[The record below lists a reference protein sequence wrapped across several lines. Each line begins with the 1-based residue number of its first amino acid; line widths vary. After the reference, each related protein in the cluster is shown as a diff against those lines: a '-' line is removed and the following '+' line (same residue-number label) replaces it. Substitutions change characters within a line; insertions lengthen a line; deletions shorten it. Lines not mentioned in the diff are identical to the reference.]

1 MCNYKVGDQ
10 DYFDNR
16 PGLIRRQEETERS
29 QLTTSIPALHNSS
42 MRPGQ
47 VRQTASPTLSSHTL
61 AFAFSSA
68 PPSLRSSCWC
78 VYMCVC
84 NTRSTKCY
92 SLGEQQHW
100 RESPL
105 PDLVAAFAAAHCWQP
120 AVLLQ
125 PLSPE

>member
-16 PGLIRRQEETERS
+16 PGLIRKKEETESS

-68 PPSLRSSCWC
+68 PPSLSSSCWC

-84 NTRSTKCY
+84 VICVLIYMNICVLTRMCVCKC
-92 SLGEQQHW
+92 ECVCVQH
-100 RESPL
+100 
-105 PDLVAAFAAAHCWQP
+105 
-120 AVLLQ
+120 
-125 PLSPE
+125 